1 MLEAAAEKACLPIS
15 SLDLFKLNFD
25 LFGLRV

>member
-1 MLEAAAEKACLPIS
+1 MLEAAAEKACLPRLC
-15 SLDLFKLNFD
+15 LDLFKLNFD